1 MQKRNSSKESMY
13 NLFNRYV
20 WLVDIIYRRERI
32 TFEEIND
39 YWQRSS
45 LNLTGDDIPLRTF
58 HNHRKAIEQMFDINI
73 ECDKRGGYQYYIENV
88 EDMERGGVRSWLLN
102 TFAVNNLI
110 NESHRLKQ
118 RILFEKI
125 PSGQVYITPVVQ
137 AMQESR
143 SLEITY
149 QSFWNDSS
157 STFEVHPYCLKIFKQ
172 RWYLIAFS
180 PYKERILIYGL
191 DRIKNIQTTGN
202 SFQLPDD
209 FNGESFFANS
219 YGIIV
224 DDEIGAEIVRVKVG
238 RSQDRYFK
246 SLPLHS
252 SQEEEEVTSDYTIFR
267 FYIKPTFDFR
277 QALLSYGSDIEAH
290 NSPFDSGC
298 LKAAHDLYG
307 IEYPDYTFH
316 CTCRAAKKHFPG
328 LQNYQLQTVA
338 RHIGYNLDNHHHA
351 LADAEACARIVLSAP
366 LFHRSNESV

>member
-1 MQKRNSSKESMY
+1 MQKRNSNKESMS

-73 ECDKRGGYQYYIENV
+73 ECDKRDSYRYYIENA
-88 EDMERGGVRSWLLN
+88 EDLERGSVRSWLLN

-125 PSGQVYITPVVQ
+125 PSGQVYLTPVVQ
-137 AMQESR
+137 AMQENR

-149 QSFWNDSS
+149 QSFWNDSP

-172 RWYLIAFS
+172 RWYMISFS
-180 PYKERILIYGL
+180 PIRERILTYSL
-191 DRIKNIQTTGN
+191 DRVQGMAITDKR
-202 SFQLPDD
+202 FQMPDD
-209 FNGESFFANS
+209 FDGESFFANS

-224 DDEIGAEIVRVKVG
+224 DDEIDAERVRVKVC

-252 SQEEEEVTSDYTIFR
+252 SQEEDEVTTDYTIFR

-277 QALLSYGSDIEAH
+277 QELLSYGGDIEVLEPEWLRDEFKEIASEQYKAYH
-290 NSPFDSGC
+290 NRC
-298 LKAAHDLYG
+298 
-307 IEYPDYTFH
+307 
-316 CTCRAAKKHFPG
+316 FP
-328 LQNYQLQTVA
+328 
-338 RHIGYNLDNHHHA
+338 H
-351 LADAEACARIVLSAP
+351 
-366 LFHRSNESV
+366 